1 MVSVVACRIPRDLL
15 PGDPTAW
22 ISIAF
27 GEERNLTHAAM
38 HRAPDG
44 RWLVPSGNWLLSADL
59 AEAVE
64 AAIRRAQ
71 TEPDDH
77 FRVETEHEAA
87 ERRAAWN
94 QKRNI
99 ERRARMAATRWPG

>member
-27 GEERNLTHAAM
+27 GDERNLTHAAM

-64 AAIRRAQ
+64 TAIRRAQ
-71 TEPDDH
+71 
-77 FRVETEHEAA
+77 TEHEAA
-87 ERRAAWN
+87 ERRAVWN
-94 QKRNI
+94 RKWNI